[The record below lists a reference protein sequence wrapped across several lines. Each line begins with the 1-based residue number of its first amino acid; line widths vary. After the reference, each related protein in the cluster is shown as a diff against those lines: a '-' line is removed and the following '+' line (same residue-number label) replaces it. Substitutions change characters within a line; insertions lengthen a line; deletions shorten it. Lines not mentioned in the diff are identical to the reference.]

1 MKNRIIGVFILCV
14 LLAAGC
20 TREVVLYDSKRPKT
34 ANMED
39 ALILE
44 MKQEMS
50 ENANQAANDSE
61 NATTEISETE
71 EVTENAP
78 VGTEEPNATEEAEAT
93 EDEDNISS
101 YEVLLTDD
109 VNMRSG
115 PGDEFGILYGL
126 TEGDVVE
133 ITGEITND
141 SGGDWYEITYF
152 GESGYAYKETLDFAG
167 QLLEQ

>member
-1 MKNRIIGVFILCV
+1 MKKMMGILLLCV
-14 LLAAGC
+14 LLGAGC
-20 TREVVLYDSKRPKT
+20 TREVIVYESKRPKT
-34 ANMED
+34 ADMED

-44 MKQEMS
+44 MKQEMAEVATEAIEAS
-50 ENANQAANDSE
+50 ENA
-61 NATTEISETE
+61 ATEEPETE
-71 EVTENAP
+71 EATESAQPATERPTTENADADP
-78 VGTEEPNATEEAEAT
+78 
-93 EDEDNISS
+93 

-152 GESGYAYKETLDFAG
+152 GESGYAYKETLDLAG